1 MPSLLLLKGSDL
13 VGSSRFGISPFLQSA
28 SPQLASTLRV
38 SSGEFL
44 VFSS

>member
-13 VGSSRFGISPFLQSA
+13 VGSSRFGIGPFLQSA